1 MKIRLRTSRVVW
13 IFLLLAPVVA
23 FAGQGTEV
31 SARAVADNVAYNVG
45 TSVRFRVIF
54 AGPPPA
60 GPISISARIR
70 YSGET
75 RPVAA
80 ERVVA
85 QGVRTASGTRST
97 DLNVLWRVPRGART
111 GCYEADLIARDA
123 RSGATVF
130 E

>member
-1 MKIRLRTSRVVW
+1 MKIRLRASRVVW
-13 IFLLLAPVVA
+13 ILLLLAPGVA

-31 SARAVADNVAYNVG
+31 SARAVADNIAYNVG

-54 AGPPPA
+54 SGPPPA

-70 YSGET
+70 YAGET

-85 QGVRTASGTRST
+85 QGVKAASGTLST
-97 DLNVLWRVPRGART
+97 DFRILW
-111 GCYEADLIARDA
+111 
-123 RSGATVF
+123 TVS
-130 E
+130 